1 MFCDACGAPVE
12 ATQSFC
18 PRCGKALRSMP
29 VTPAQSRIAGHL
41 RLLGILWLVASFIF
55 RLAPGLFLATIFR
68 PDMQL
73 LPPEVPAFVPHLVQT
88 IGMLFI
94 GIAVLGFFTGWGL
107 LTRQPWARMAA
118 IIFGAVSLLDIPFG
132 TALGIYTLW
141 VLLPAQSEAEYRQ
154 VAQTV

>member
-1 MFCDACGAPVE
+1 MFCDGCGAPVE

-18 PRCGKALRSMP
+18 PRCGKALGGRP
-29 VTPAQSRIAGHL
+29 LAPAQSRITGHL

-55 RLAPGLFLATIFR
+55 RLVPGLILISIFR
-68 PDMQL
+68 PNMQL

-88 IGMLFI
+88 IGMCFTAL
-94 GIAVLGFFTGWGL
+94 AVLGFLTGWGL

-118 IIFGAVSLLDIPFG
+118 IIFGAVSLLDMPFG

-141 VLLPAQSEAEYRQ
+141 VLLPAKSEMEYRQ